1 MRFETKVIHAG
12 QEPDPATGAIATPI
26 YQTSTYVQEGIGKHK
41 GYEYSRTQ
49 NPTRTAL
56 EKSLAA
62 LEGGKYALAFSSGM
76 AAINTVL
83 NLLRTGSHV
92 ISSDDVYGGTYR
104 IFEQVYR
111 QYGLEF
117 DYVNTSNISEI
128 KKAIK
133 SNTRLIWVETP
144 TNPLLKIS
152 DLAEISR
159 LTKQRQLVLGVD
171 NTFASPY
178 FQQPLA
184 LGADIVVHSSTKF
197 LGGHADVVG
206 GAIIT
211 SNATF
216 YERLKFC
223 QNAVGAV
230 PGPLDCFLV
239 LRGIKTLALRMRQQ
253 ERNAEKVVKFL
264 SRHPKVKKIYY
275 PGLKDHPGHLIAEIQ
290 MTGFSSMVSFEVSGG
305 LEFARKVCE
314 NTQLFKLAESL
325 GGVESLI
332 EHPALMTHASVPKEV
347 REEKGVS
354 DTLVRLSVG
363 IEHPD
368 DLIADLK
375 QALE

>member
-26 YQTSTYVQEGIGKHK
+26 YQTSTYVQDGIGQHK

-62 LEGGKYALAFSSGM
+62 LEGGKHALAFSSGM

-117 DYVNTSNISEI
+117 DYVNTSNITEI

-133 SNTRLIWVETP
+133 PNTRLVWVETP

-152 DLAEISR
+152 DLAEIAR
-159 LTKQRQLVLGVD
+159 LAKQRQLVLGVD
-171 NTFASPY
+171 NTFASPF

-211 SNATF
+211 SNDTF

-253 ERNAEKVVKFL
+253 ERNAQKVVKFL
-264 SRHPKVKKIYY
+264 SKHAKVKKIYY
-275 PGLKDHPGHLIAEIQ
+275 PGLKDHHGHVVAEIQ
-290 MTGFSSMVSFEVSGG
+290 MTGFGSMVSFEVTGG
-305 LEFARKVCE
+305 LDFARKVCE
-314 NTQLFKLAESL
+314 STKLFKLAESL

-332 EHPALMTHASVPKEV
+332 EHPALMTHASIPKEV

-354 DTLVRLSVG
+354 DALVRLSVG